1 MHCII
6 ADTDILKQ
14 LAIVCVIVLPEHIS
28 SAVCS
33 ADNNNDHCYNVKV
46 KSALAAHA
54 VT

>member
-1 MHCII
+1 MH

-14 LAIVCVIVLPEHIS
+14 LAIVCVIVLPEWHTS